1 MWITMCITI
10 FPMLLRVDNFVEKLI
25 TYPQEKN
32 ESVENSFIHNFSTW
46 FPQGGVDI
54 SSSASVRLDRALL
67 PLKNI
72 FLFFCYFLLIYH
84 YLSSNKMFFT
94 LSTISFVFEFSFISD
109 SILLHA
115 CITVV

>member
-10 FPMLLRVDNFVEKLI
+10 FPMLFRVDNFVEKSI
-25 TYPQEKN
+25 TYPQVKN
-32 ESVENSFIHNFSTW
+32 ENVENSVIHNFSTH

-54 SSSASVRLDRALL
+54 SSSASVGLNRALL
-67 PLKNI
+67 HEKNI
-72 FLFFCYFLLIYH
+72 FLFYCHFLLIYY